1 LLKLTFKKKL
11 EKLPMMYKTI
21 DITHDARGVATL
33 TLDRPEK
40 HNAINAE
47 MMAEITDAIKSLAED
62 EIVRVV
68 VLAAKG
74 KSFCAGADLNWMR
87 AQADQDRAG
96 KIAEAKILAKML
108 ASLNALPKPLIGR
121 IEGNAYGGG
130 IGMMA
135 VCDVVIAVAGLRF
148 ALTET
153 KLGLIP
159 ATIGPFVLR
168 RMSETYARQVFFTA
182 KPFSTDL
189 ALRSGLVSSVCSVD
203 DMNAAIE
210 AEIAPILDT
219 AAGAVAAAKHLLRKM
234 QGDKVEDDIELT
246 VNALADRWET
256 DEAKQRIA
264 AFFKDMK

>member
-1 LLKLTFKKKL
+1 
-11 EKLPMMYKTI
+11 MIYKTI
-21 DITHDARGVATL
+21 DVSYDARGIASL
-33 TLDRPEK
+33 TLARPEK
-40 HNAINAE
+40 HNAMNAE
-47 MMAEITDAIKSLAED
+47 MMAEITDATKVLATD
-62 EIVRVV
+62 DTVRAV

-96 KIAEAKILAKML
+96 KIAEAKVLATML

-135 VCDVVIAVAGLRF
+135 VCDVVVAVAGLRF

-168 RMSETYARQVFFTA
+168 RMSETYARQVFFSA

-189 ALRSGLVSSVCSVD
+189 ALRSGLVSSICSAEEMD
-203 DMNAAIE
+203 AAIE
-210 AEIAPILDT
+210 AEIAPILNT
-219 AAGAVAAAKHLLRKM
+219 APGAVAAAKHLLSQM
-234 QGDKVEDDIELT
+234 QGRSVEDDIELT

-256 DEAKQRIA
+256 DEARQRIV
-264 AFFKDMK
+264 AFLKDIK

>member
-1 LLKLTFKKKL
+1 M
-11 EKLPMMYKTI
+11 PYNTI
-21 DITHDARGVATL
+21 DLSQDARGIATL
-33 TLDRPEK
+33 TLARPKK
-40 HNAINAE
+40 HNAMNAE
-47 MMAEITDAIKSLAED
+47 MMAEITDATINLAGD
-62 EIVRVV
+62 DTVRAVI
-68 VLAAKG
+68 LAGQG

-96 KIAEAKILAKML
+96 KIAEARVLANML
-108 ASLNALPKPLIGR
+108 AALNALPKPLIGR

-135 VCDVVIAVAGLRF
+135 VCDIVVALEGLRF

-189 ALRSGLVSSVCSVD
+189 ALRSGLVSTVCAEVEMD
-203 DMNAAIE
+203 AAIE
-210 AEIAPILDT
+210 AEIASILAT
-219 AAGAVAAAKHLLRKM
+219 APGAVAAAKHLLNQM
-234 QGDKVEDDIELT
+234 QGRSVEDDIELT

-256 DEAKQRIA
+256 DEAGQRIA
-264 AFFKDMK
+264 AFLKDIK